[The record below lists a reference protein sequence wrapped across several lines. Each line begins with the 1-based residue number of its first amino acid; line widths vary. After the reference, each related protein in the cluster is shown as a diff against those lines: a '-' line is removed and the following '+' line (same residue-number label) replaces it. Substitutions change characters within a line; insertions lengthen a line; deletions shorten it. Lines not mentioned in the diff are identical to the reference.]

1 MAIKRVSDLPNLSVG
16 LASDDGE
23 DINEAMKNS
32 LFEVSMQDTETG
44 QFKSYSMN
52 GDDVINTIIYGL

>member
-32 LFEVSMQDTETG
+32 LFEVSMRDTESG
-44 QFKSYSMN
+44 QFKSYSMD
-52 GDDVINTIIYGL
+52 GDEVIKTIIYGL